1 MLRSRRWLIP
11 VFVLMTVVIGLP
23 FAYSQPVR
31 QDTPGVNDQP
41 DITLPPTST
50 TPGVPVSFAPVVSD
64 PDVGVGNMELEIDI
78 SDIDGVGGRSV
89 AAGDY
94 GTFSWGG
101 GSGVTSDIQVATL
114 ASLNTLLSTFQYTP
128 PAGFAGTARIVF
140 EIDDQ
145 GNTGTGGVLSRTRF
159 IDIDVCAA
167 SEAASQ
173 VACETNDQPDISLPA
188 GLITGINTPI
198 SFTAVVSD
206 VDVGAGNMELEIDI
220 SDLDGVGGLS
230 VPAGDYGTFT
240 WGFGSAVTSDIAT
253 DTLPDLNTAL
263 INFTYTPDTGFTGTA
278 RIIFEIDDQGNS
290 GIAFPVSVL
299 SRTRF
304 IDITVSAA
312 TATPTATATETL
324 VAATATSTATAT
336 ETLVAATATSTATA
350 TGTLVA
356 ATATSTATATGTLVP
371 ATATST
377 ATATG
382 TLVAATATSTA
393 TATGTLAGASA
404 TPTAT
409 ATGTLTVTPLPPPPN
424 CPNPLPI
431 ASVQG
436 RILATVPAYY
446 LPDTTATTSVVIE
459 VGTSWWV
466 MDSDPG
472 FYRLWIACE
481 ATPVW
486 VEAQFVSPNFDAIW
500 LGATLPDWK

>member
-1 MLRSRRWLIP
+1 MLHSRRWLIP
-11 VFVLMTVVIGLP
+11 VFVIITIVIGLP
-23 FAYSQPVR
+23 LAYSQPVL

-41 DITLPPTST
+41 DITLPAAST
-50 TPGVPVSFAPVVSD
+50 TPGVPVSFVPVVSD
-64 PDVGVGNMELEIDI
+64 PDVGAGNMELEIDI
-78 SDIDGVGGRSV
+78 SDLDGVGGRSV

-94 GTFSWGG
+94 GTFTWGL
-101 GSGVTSDIQVATL
+101 GSGVTSDVAVTTL
-114 ASLNTLLSTFQYTP
+114 AALNTALTTFQYTP
-128 PAGFAGTARIVF
+128 PAGFAGTARIIF

-173 VACETNDQPDISLPA
+173 TACDTNNQPDISLPGA
-188 GLITGINTPI
+188 LSTGINTPI

-206 VDVGAGNMELEIDI
+206 IDVGAGNMELEIDI

-240 WGFGSAVTSDIAT
+240 WGFGSGVTSDVAIE
-253 DTLPDLNTAL
+253 TLSDLNTAL

-278 RIIFEIDDQGNS
+278 RIIFEIDDQGSS
-290 GIAFPVSVL
+290 GSEFPPNVL

-304 IDITVSAA
+304 IDISVGAATATSTATATATATGTVDA

-324 VAATATSTATAT
+324 T
-336 ETLVAATATSTATA
+336 AATATSTATA

-356 ATATSTATATGTLVP
+356 ATATATATATGTLI
-371 ATATST
+371 
-377 ATATG
+377 
-382 TLVAATATSTA
+382 AATATSTA
-393 TATGTLAGASA
+393 TATGTLIAA
-404 TPTAT
+404 TATAT
-409 ATGTLTVTPLPPPPN
+409 ATGTQTVTPLPPPPN

-436 RILATVPAYY
+436 RILATIPAYY
-446 LPDTTATTSVVIE
+446 LPDITATTNVVIE
-459 VGTSWWV
+459 VGTSWWI
-466 MDSDPG
+466 MDSEPG
-472 FYRLWIACE
+472 FYQLWIACE

-500 LGATLPDWK
+500 LGASLPDWK